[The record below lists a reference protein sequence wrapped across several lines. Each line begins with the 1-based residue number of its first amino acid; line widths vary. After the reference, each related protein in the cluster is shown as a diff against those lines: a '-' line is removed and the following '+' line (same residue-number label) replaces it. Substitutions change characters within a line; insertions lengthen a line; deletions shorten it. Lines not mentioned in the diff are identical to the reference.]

1 MKIYFLAI
9 PIIVGIF
16 IGVGIVSNL
25 DKDSSNSSVLT
36 KENLIKGSIIMGNPN
51 AKITIAA
58 LALVFV
64 FGLFVVGFDQG
75 HIFSVVMGEQAFDEM
90 FIHELTHDMR
100 HAAGFPCH

>member
-1 MKIYFLAI
+1 MRRFSITFKYLSLVKKSMSVKQSTIVASGTSKIA
-9 PIIVGIF
+9 V
-16 IGVGIVSNL
+16 
-25 DKDSSNSSVLT
+25 
-36 KENLIKGSIIMGNPN
+36 
-51 AKITIAA
+51 AA

-75 HIFSVVMGEQAFDEM
+75 HIFSLVMGEQAFDEM